1 MGKNDWFDYWSG
13 RKKKIIIIKL
23 KKLKQKNT
31 GSIIVPAPFA
41 TALLVAYERKAHG
54 DRNMSFLTFYTC
66 FDLGLIVSHYYT
78 TIG

>member
-1 MGKNDWFDYWSG
+1 MATLYLKKRGKNDWFDYWSA

-41 TALLVAYERKAHG
+41 TALLVAYECKAHG
-54 DRNMSFLTFYTC
+54 DRNVIFNILHLF
-66 FDLGLIVSHYYT
+66 
-78 TIG
+78 

>member
-1 MGKNDWFDYWSG
+1 MGQFKPDHPERLLR
-13 RKKKIIIIKL
+13 RK
-23 KKLKQKNT
+23 KNT

-41 TALLVAYERKAHG
+41 MALLVAYERKAHG
-54 DRNMSFLTFYTC
+54 DRNMSFFTFYTC